1 MKNQTITKFL
11 VLFTFVVMV
20 GANALANILPINGIT
35 TGAISDSYPNLFAPA
50 GYTFAIWG
58 VIYLAL
64 AFAVVRLL
72 FQKDPQFEFVS
83 RWFILS
89 NLANTAW
96 IFGWH
101 YRMIPLTAVLIIFV
115 LYSILKIVFRLKGT
129 DNRLFGISQRLP
141 FEIYGGWL
149 LVATV
154 ANITTLLVDIGFTG
168 FGISEVIWMLLIL
181 AVAWLIVSATV
192 VRVKSFG
199 IGLVLIWA
207 YGGIVSKHIS
217 VNPGFDNAYPS
228 VVFTASGLMI
238 LMAVLLVILFMRNR
252 RLTEK

>member
-1 MKNQTITKFL
+1 MKNQALTKFL

-20 GANALANILPINGIT
+20 GSNALANILPINDIT
-35 TGAISDSYPNLFAPA
+35 TGAVSDSYPNLFAPA

-83 RWFILS
+83 RWFIVS

-96 IFGWH
+96 IFAWH
-101 YRMIPLTAVLIIFV
+101 YRMIPVTALLIVVI
-115 LYSILKIVFRLKGT
+115 LYSIMMIVFKLSPGQ
-129 DNRLFGISQRLP
+129 NRVFGISQRLP

-154 ANITTLLVDIGFTG
+154 ANITTLLVDIDFGG
-168 FGISEVIWMLLIL
+168 FGLSEVIWMLLIL

-192 VRVKSFG
+192 VRLRSFG
-199 IGLVLIWA
+199 IGIVLIWA
-207 YGGIVSKHIS
+207 YGGIVSKHLS
-217 VNPGFDNAYPS
+217 ANPGFDFSFPA
-228 VVFTASGLMI
+228 VVYTAGGLMI
-238 LMAVLLVILFMRNR
+238 LMAVLLMILF
-252 RLTEK
+252 LKSKKQQFG